1 MIFYLEMNSKSPVR
15 FVYADETSD
24 FVYKEQFYANIKTIW
39 FEGRRG
45 VEILKDRNDWKNIT
59 RSTER
64 MQEFMLAKIGAVDV
78 KDL

>member
-15 FVYADETSD
+15 FVYDETSD
-24 FVYKEQFYANIKTIW
+24 FVFKEQFYANIKTIW

-45 VEILKDRNDWKNIT
+45 VEIFENRNHWKNIT